1 MTTVVQRIATLLR
14 AEGHDATV
22 VAPRYPYPTRGESR
36 RDPDPDELRIPSV
49 ALPVYPDIRLALP
62 HFRDIAR
69 FFDAARP
76 DVVHVHTEGALG
88 LAGRRYALQRQ
99 LPLVTTFHTNFPQYS
114 RHYGVGLLE
123 PLVWRWLQWFHRPA
137 QLTFTPGEGVRDE
150 LVRRGIGRAA
160 VWGRGVDT
168 QFFHPARRDASWRRW
183 LAGGENTPIVL
194 HVGRLAREKNLDVLI
209 DAWLLA
215 HETLGERALFVVAG
229 EGPLARRI
237 EARLPF
243 VRLLGFLPRH
253 DLAKIYASADLCVFP
268 SHTETCGLVA
278 LEAMAS
284 GIPVIAADAGGFRES
299 VRSGVSGMLVAPH
312 DPRAYADAVTTL
324 IQDAPQRLAFGAAA
338 REHVLTRD
346 VARENVELLELYSA
360 LAGLTERRTSP
371 CAA

>member
-1 MTTVVQRIATLLR
+1 H
-14 AEGHDATV
+14 EATV
-22 VAPRYPYPTRGESR
+22 VAPRYPYPERGEPR
-36 RDPDPDELRIPSV
+36 RDPATDELRIPSV
-49 ALPVYPDIRLALP
+49 ALPMYRDIRLALP

-69 FFDAARP
+69 FFDAAPP

-88 LAGRRYALQRQ
+88 LAGRRYALQHE

-123 PLVWRWLQWFHRPA
+123 PLVWRWLLWFHRPA
-137 QLTFTPGEGVRDE
+137 AVTFTPGEGVRDE
-150 LVRRGIGRAA
+150 LVRRGIRSAA

-168 QFFHPARRDASWRRW
+168 QFFHPTRRDASWRRW
-183 LAGGENTPIVL
+183 LTGGEDTPIVL
-194 HVGRLAREKNLDVLI
+194 HVGRLAREKNLEVLI
-209 DAWLLA
+209 QAWLLA
-215 HETLGERALFVVAG
+215 REALGPSVLFVVAG

-284 GIPVIAADAGGFRES
+284 GVPVIAADAGGFQES
-299 VRSGVSGMLVAPH
+299 VRSGVSGMLVSPH
-312 DPRAYADAVTTL
+312 DPRAYADAITAL
-324 IQDAPQRLAFGAAA
+324 IQDAPRRLAFGAAA
-338 REHVLTRD
+338 REHVLARD
-346 VARENVELLELYSA
+346 VARENAELLERYSA
-360 LAGLTERRTSP
+360 LAGLSERRTSP

>member
-1 MTTVVQRIATLLR
+1 MDVRIGLVSDTYAPQVNGVTTVVQRIAALLR
-14 AEGHDATV
+14 AGGHEATV
-22 VAPRYPYPTRGESR
+22 VAPRYPYAERGEPRRDPATDELRIPSVALPVYRDIRLALPHFRDIARFFDAAPPHVVHVHTEGALGLAGRRYALQRELPLVTTFHTNFPQYSRHYGVGLLEPLVWRWLQWFHRPAAVTFTPGEGVRDELVRRGIWSAAVWGRGVDTQFFHPTRGEPR

-137 QLTFTPGEGVRDE
+137 QLPFTPGEGVRDE

-168 QFFHPARRDASWRRW
+168 QFFHPARRDASWR
-183 LAGGENTPIVL
+183 
-194 HVGRLAREKNLDVLI
+194 
-209 DAWLLA
+209 
-215 HETLGERALFVVAG
+215 
-229 EGPLARRI
+229 
-237 EARLPF
+237 
-243 VRLLGFLPRH
+243 
-253 DLAKIYASADLCVFP
+253 
-268 SHTETCGLVA
+268 
-278 LEAMAS
+278 
-284 GIPVIAADAGGFRES
+284 
-299 VRSGVSGMLVAPH
+299 
-312 DPRAYADAVTTL
+312 
-324 IQDAPQRLAFGAAA
+324 
-338 REHVLTRD
+338 
-346 VARENVELLELYSA
+346 
-360 LAGLTERRTSP
+360 
-371 CAA
+371 